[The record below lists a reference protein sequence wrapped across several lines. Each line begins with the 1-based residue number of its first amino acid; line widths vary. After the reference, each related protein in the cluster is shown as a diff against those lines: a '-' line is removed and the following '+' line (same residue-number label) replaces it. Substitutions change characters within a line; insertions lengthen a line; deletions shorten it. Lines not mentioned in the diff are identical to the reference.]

1 MNSDELSETGI
12 GNSYTTST
20 SKNDSV
26 DVDGIEGRT
35 AILEKARG
43 GAREEELSNITDGDG
58 GEMKAESQAIG
69 SSSTDN
75 EFDRESKRARMDVDE
90 D

>member
-12 GNSYTTST
+12 GNSYTTSK

-26 DVDGIEGRT
+26 DVDSIEGRT
-35 AILEKARG
+35 AILEKAGG
-43 GAREEELSNITDGDG
+43 GAPEEELSNVTDGDD
-58 GEMKAESQAIG
+58 GEMKSQAIG

-75 EFDRESKRARMDVDE
+75 ELDRESKRARMDVDE